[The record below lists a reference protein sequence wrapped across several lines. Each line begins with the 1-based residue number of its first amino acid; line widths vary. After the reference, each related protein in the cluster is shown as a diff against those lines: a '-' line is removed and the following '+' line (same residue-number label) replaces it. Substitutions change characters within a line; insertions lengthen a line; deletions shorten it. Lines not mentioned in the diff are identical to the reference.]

1 MQGIRKHIRS
11 NLVAYVALVVAL
23 SGTASA
29 IDGPL
34 PGRNKVGSSDIID
47 EEVKARDING
57 GAVKTSKLGI
67 DAVTTEKVLDGTL
80 IGGDLADG
88 SISGAD
94 VADGSISGADVG
106 NKSLSGEDVADNSLG
121 GGQISEDSLGRV
133 PSATLGG
140 YGRWAQQGGLCD
152 PTSTNFLTC
161 AFVTLNLP
169 SQARVLVNGAIRAD
183 AVGSG
188 DGIGD
193 CLLATSSGVIAGTE
207 MRVVASSDNIEFVPI
222 TAVTGVLPAGPTD
235 FGIECNEISGTIRY
249 SEMMVS
255 AVALSPN

>member
-1 MQGIRKHIRS
+1 MDRIRKHVRS
-11 NLVAYVALVVAL
+11 NLVAYMALIVAL

-67 DAVTTEKVLDGTL
+67 DAVTGDKVLDGTL
-80 IGGDLADG
+80 GGGDIADG
-88 SISGAD
+88 A
-94 VADGSISGADVG
+94 ISGADVG
-106 NKSLSGEDVADNSLG
+106 NASLSGDDVAANSLG
-121 GGQISEDSLGRV
+121 GGQINEDSLGRV

-152 PTSTNFLTC
+152 PTSTNFVTC
-161 AFVTLNLP
+161 VFVTLDLP

-207 MRVVASSDNIEFVPI
+207 MRVVASSGNIEFVPL
-222 TAVTGVLPAGPTD
+222 TAVTAVLPAGPID
-235 FGIECNEISGTIRY
+235 FGIECNQISGTIRY
-249 SEMMVS
+249 SEMNVS